1 MAATNPIITLL
12 SDFGVSDP
20 YAGMMKGV
28 ILSISPQARVV
39 DLTNDIARH
48 QILEG
53 AVALEAAYRYFPK
66 ETIHLAVVD
75 PGVGTARRAIACR
88 AGEWFFVAPD
98 NGLLTFILQDHSDF
112 QMVSLEDP
120 AFRLSRVSRTF
131 AGRDIF
137 APAAA
142 HLANEVSLE
151 TFGPPVTDPV
161 MLEVPRPVLREDG
174 IEAHILY
181 IDRFGNGITDLR
193 EEEFESWH
201 QGKGRRD
208 IVTRAGESLIR
219 GLSQS
224 YSEAAE
230 GNPLALFSSSQRLE
244 IAINQGNAARRLS
257 LAAGDTIRLT
267 LV

>member
-20 YAGMMKGV
+20 YAGMIKGV
-28 ILSISPQARVV
+28 ILSIAPQARVV

-66 ETIHLAVVD
+66 GTTHLAVVD
-75 PGVGTARRAIACR
+75 PGVGTTRRAVACR
-88 AGEWFFVAPD
+88 ASDWFFVAPD
-98 NGLLTFILQDHSDF
+98 NGLLTFILQAHSDF

-120 AFRLSRVSRTF
+120 AFRLPKVSRTF

-142 HLANEVSLE
+142 HLANGVLLE
-151 TFGPPVTDPV
+151 AIGPPVTDPV
-161 MLEVPRPVLREDG
+161 MLEVPRPVLREGG

-181 IDRFGNGITDLR
+181 IDRFGNCITDLR

-208 IVTRAGESLIR
+208 IVMRAGESLIR

-224 YSEAAE
+224 YNEAAE

-244 IAINQGNAARRLS
+244 IAMNQGNAARRLS
-257 LAAGDTIRLT
+257 LAAGDTIKLT